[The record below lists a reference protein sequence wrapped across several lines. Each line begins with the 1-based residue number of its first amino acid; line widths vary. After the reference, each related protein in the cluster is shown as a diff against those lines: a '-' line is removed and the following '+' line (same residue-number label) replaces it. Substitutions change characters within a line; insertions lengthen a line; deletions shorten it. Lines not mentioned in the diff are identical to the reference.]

1 MPSVGRGTRTA
12 KSRNRICCISLQ
24 KTEKN
29 EPFFRCP
36 LKKSETLEMKAV
48 RCAPVVVVMIVMAMV
63 VSFSGS
69 SSNKPSVLA
78 VFRPKLPVL
87 KQRGEFH
94 TNKVTHT
101 YIRCFRPP
109 LGLAR
114 MLVAAIFAHLPTRL
128 LLCSLL
134 DLPRVERGRVSGRGS
149 CLA

>member
-1 MPSVGRGTRTA
+1 MKKNGVSV
-12 KSRNRICCISLQ
+12 SPQ
-24 KTEKN
+24 ETEN
-29 EPFFRCP
+29 EMRR
-36 LKKSETLEMKAV
+36 AA
-48 RCAPVVVVMIVMAMV
+48 RCAFVGVVMMVMAMV

-69 SSNKPSVLA
+69 SSNEPSVLA
-78 VFRPKLPVL
+78 VFRPKLRLNSLFFSIPKLPVL
-87 KQRGEFH
+87 RQRVQFH
-94 TNKVTHT
+94 TNKVTHA

-134 DLPRVERGRVSGRGS
+134 DLPQAKHGRVSGRGS